1 MYNTA
6 HQSVLLLTTFGVLG
20 IHARQQHQGP
30 SSLIQAPR
38 CAFLAQL
45 HSTYTPTHTEC

>member
-20 IHARQQHQGP
+20 IHARQHGP
-30 SSLIQAPR
+30 SSLIHTPLMW
-38 CAFLAQL
+38 AFLA
-45 HSTYTPTHTEC
+45 H